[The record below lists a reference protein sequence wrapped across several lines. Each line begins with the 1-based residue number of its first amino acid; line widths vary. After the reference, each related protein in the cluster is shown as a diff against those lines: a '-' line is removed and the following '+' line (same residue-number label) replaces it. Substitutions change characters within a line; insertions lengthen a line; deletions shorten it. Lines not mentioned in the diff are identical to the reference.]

1 MLSRAASSSMLATG
15 HMCLFK
21 FGCKLIKIKT
31 QFLSLTG
38 QLLQHR
44 YRTFQSLQKVPLDSA
59 VLENKNVNVK
69 IQLDM
74 GRFELFNLK
83 ERP

>member
-1 MLSRAASSSMLATG
+1 MLSRAALSSMLVTG

-21 FGCKLIKIKT
+21 FGYKLIKIKT
-31 QFLSLTG
+31 QFFSLTD

-44 YRTFQSLQKVPLDSA
+44 YRTFESLQKIPVGSA
-59 VLENKNVNVK
+59 VLENKNVNIK

-74 GRFELFNLK
+74 GRFELFNL
-83 ERP
+83 